1 MLRSSSFEVGSYM
14 FELAFVIMGVSVF
27 IVGAADITRIFQAR
41 GAVRAAVNDG
51 ARCIF
56 PTDSACRARRAG
68 DISPPGPT
76 FDVWVWGAGYE
87 VPQESFVV
95 SARWRDEPVY
105 EIPTLRDEISSITV
119 ERPQLQYRQYSVR
132 YPVTAHTAY
141 LLQTRFLPVV
151 VGGRPL
157 EPQFADPLTNSISRP
172 TATYG
177 IQSVTGSTTRDGR
190 SALNGPYDDSLKIGS
205 ISFSVRDAWPTM
217 EEDAKQISAM
227 PSQVATSLSC
237 LYGSRQESSWG
248 EGVNWSAGTP
258 RECRYRVRSSHASPV
273 MRGGALKVPMMFRVE
288 GHSRGTAQGAEGKVM
303 MALSWRSPSMGSGR
317 VELGGR
323 VVGHWGGGNFI
334 PRGLADVDID
344 PALRS
349 QYADYKEEL
358 SRYYELP
365 LLPVDATVTLD
376 FYLVSFN
383 NRRVAWNGGTL
394 QVWLPQYRLAQ
405 ERHECGYASDPSLC
419 SQPPAAAP
427 IHYLSLSNRSPFVA
441 VASGNDRCALD
452 ADISPERDVAT
463 VVARL
468 RREYVREG
476 KAYPYSFHVTVPTAR
491 PICPPKISTKPCS
504 IELPEYFEGCEVSMT
519 REEIG
524 ARCGAVDPLDKVRAV
539 TTRSLSRS
547 LKRVR
552 ICSDGALPQCAMPN
566 ARKVE
571 SVITLEEISCEAAQI
586 SNGSQMVIGPL
597 DVTTCQTRE
606 EEAQRLYRLREK
618 VPMEVPISVVRL
630 PTISRFSADPPTSA
644 CVPYHSV
651 EGDTREILCGRGLS
665 AAAAQRCCAASGGR
679 CRKQVV
685 VAPSEPLRDSERGE
699 LLVAAQRRVI
709 EAVRAGYPP
718 ARYQELCG
726 DSERDCLEVS
736 TSLADNDSKAI
747 VSAKVRV
754 PLMLLRPLV
763 RDVMTVEHST
773 TRELERFG

>member
-1 MLRSSSFEVGSYM
+1 MRRCSSSEVGSYVL
-14 FELAFVIMGVSVF
+14 ELAFVIMGVSVF
-27 IVGAADITRIFQAR
+27 IVGASDITRIFQAR
-41 GAVRAAVNDG
+41 SAVRAAVNDG
-51 ARCIF
+51 ARCVF
-56 PTDSACRARRAG
+56 PTDSACRGRGTGAL
-68 DISPPGPT
+68 SSPGPT

-95 SARWRDEPVY
+95 SAKWRDEPVY
-105 EIPTLRDEISSITV
+105 EISTLRDEISSITV

-141 LLQTRFLPVV
+141 LIQTRFLPVV

-157 EPQFADPLTNSISRP
+157 EPQFADPLTNATSRP

-177 IQSVTGSTTRDGR
+177 IQSVTGSTMRGAR
-190 SALNGPYDDSLKIGS
+190 GALQGPYDDTLKIGS

-217 EEDAKQISAM
+217 EEDTKQISAM
-227 PSQVATSLSC
+227 PSQVATSLAC
-237 LYGSRQESSWG
+237 LYGSRQESSRG
-248 EGVNWSAGTP
+248 GGLNWSTGTP
-258 RECRYRVRSSHASPV
+258 RECRYRVRSSQASPV

-288 GHSRGTAQGAEGKVM
+288 GNSRGTAEGAEGKVM

-349 QYADYKEEL
+349 QYADYREEL

-365 LLPVDATVTLD
+365 LLPVDATVTLE

-383 NRRVAWNGGTL
+383 DRRVAWNGGTL
-394 QVWLPQYRLAQ
+394 EVWLPQYRLVQ
-405 ERHECGYASDPSLC
+405 ERHECGHASDPSVC

-427 IHYLSLSNRSPFVA
+427 IHYFSLSNRSPFVA
-441 VASGNDRCALD
+441 VVDGNDRCARD
-452 ADISPERDVAT
+452 ADISPERDVGT
-463 VVARL
+463 VLDRL

-476 KAYPYSFHVTVPTAR
+476 KVHPYSFQVTVPTAR

-504 IELPEYFEGCEVSMT
+504 IELPEHFEGCEVSMT
-519 REEIG
+519 HEEIG
-524 ARCGAVDPLDKVRAV
+524 ARCGVVDPLDKVRSF
-539 TTRSLSRS
+539 TTRPISRS

-552 ICSDGALPQCAMPN
+552 VCSHGALPECAMPN

-571 SVITLEEISCEAAQI
+571 SVINVGEIACEAAQI
-586 SNGSQMVIGPL
+586 SNVPQMVIGPL
-597 DVTTCQTRE
+597 DLTTCHTRE
-606 EEAQRLYRLREK
+606 EDVRRLYRIREK
-618 VPMEVPISVVRL
+618 VPVEVPISVVRL
-630 PTISRFSADPPTSA
+630 PGISRFSADPPTSS
-644 CVPYHSV
+644 CIPYHSV

-665 AAAAQRCCAASGGR
+665 VAAAERCCAASGGR

-685 VAPSEPLRDSERGE
+685 VAPRDPSRASEREE

-709 EAVRAGYPP
+709 DAVRAGYPP
-718 ARYQELCG
+718 ARYQEVCG
-726 DSERDCLEVS
+726 DSERDCLEVA

-763 RDVMTVEHST
+763 SDVTTVEHST